1 MITLEGAIAK
11 STILLP
17 QYWKN
22 LIFYRA
28 PKFILKFVKINVM
41 NVKYMTI

>member
-17 QYWKN
+17 KYWKN
-22 LIFYRA
+22 FLFDRA
-28 PKFILKFVKINVM
+28 SKFILNFVKINVM
-41 NVKYMTI
+41 NVKYKTI